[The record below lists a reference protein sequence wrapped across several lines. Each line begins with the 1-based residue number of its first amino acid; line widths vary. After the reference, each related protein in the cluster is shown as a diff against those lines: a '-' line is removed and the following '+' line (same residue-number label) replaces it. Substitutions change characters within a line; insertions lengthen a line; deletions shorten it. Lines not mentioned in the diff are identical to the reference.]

1 MRIFIKYDQPL
12 KILML
17 ILTLSLSFAGMGLA
31 EPAHPVVNKPEIKPA
46 WYKNGEYGAVYY
58 GGDGHIITA
67 VCDTK
72 YGNLIY
78 TIKFQDQTDVKV
90 IKGGCPTDSRDYKS
104 VKDEQE

>member
-1 MRIFIKYDQPL
+1 MKHD
-12 KILML
+12 KNTSILALLL
-17 ILTLSLSFAGMGLA
+17 ILSLSWAGTSGA
-31 EPAHPVVNKPEIKPA
+31 EQQEGVVDHNEIKPS

-78 TIKFQDQTDVKV
+78 TIKFQEHIDVKV
-90 IKGGCPTDSRDYKS
+90 IQGGCPTDSKDYKNI
-104 VKDEQE
+104 KDE

>member
-1 MRIFIKYDQPL
+1 MRIIKKHDQKL

-17 ILTLSLSFAGMGLA
+17 ILLLSLTCTGTSLA
-31 EPAHPVVNKPEIKPA
+31 EPAHPVVNNAEIKPS
-46 WYKNGEYGAVYY
+46 WYKNGDYGAVYY
-58 GGDGHIITA
+58 GGEGHIITA

-90 IKGGCPTDSRDYKS
+90 IQGGCPTDSKDYKS
-104 VKDEQE
+104 VKDK

>member
-1 MRIFIKYDQPL
+1 MKIILKYDQQL
-12 KILML
+12 RTLLLSL
-17 ILTLSLSFAGMGLA
+17 ILSLSWAGLSLA
-31 EPAHPVVNKPEIKPA
+31 ETAHPVVNKPDIKPA

-58 GGDGHIITA
+58 GGEGHIITA

-90 IKGGCPTDSRDYKS
+90 IKGGCPTDSKDYKS
-104 VKDEQE
+104 VKDKQE

>member
-1 MRIFIKYDQPL
+1 MRIILQHDQQF

-17 ILTLSLSFAGMGLA
+17 ILILSLSCAGTGLA
-31 EPAHPVVNKPEIKPA
+31 EPDHPVVTNTEIKPS
-46 WYKNGEYGAVYY
+46 WYKNGDYGAVYY
-58 GGDGHIITA
+58 GGEGHIITA

-90 IKGGCPTDSRDYKS
+90 IQGGCPTDSKDYKS
-104 VKDEQE
+104 IKDK